1 MFFHFRINA
10 FCSCC
15 LSDLFLMMYPAYY
28 LSAHYLAERKVGWRK
43 EKIKRSCFIVALF
56 QLFVLIF
63 AADWYLFIE
72 KADAWYL
79 IPFLL
84 CLLLFVS
91 HGFFSTLIDVC
102 KEEKADSL
110 IYLIKRNIWLLSK
123 NVKGFLWYFVFCMGC
138 FGVYN
143 MICYLLHCCIPDCRL
158 SQHAG

>member
-1 MFFHFRINA
+1 MKKPIEEMFLYKINYYFCRIFLTSLISNA
-10 FCSCC
+10 LFALVLGC
-15 LSDLFLMMYPAYY
+15 LFTLGLVLSARVVYLIYFLMMYPAYY
-28 LSAHYLAERKVGWRK
+28 LSAHYLAEKKVGWRK

-91 HGFFSTLIDVC
+91 HGFLV
-102 KEEKADSL
+102 
-110 IYLIKRNIWLLSK
+110 R
-123 NVKGFLWYFVFCMGC
+123 
-138 FGVYN
+138 
-143 MICYLLHCCIPDCRL
+143 
-158 SQHAG
+158 